1 MVLTREASKTALV
14 HIMHKVFD
22 HPLNG
27 QVFASFDYEGITGIV
42 EFVNLSPSDLDDF
55 QCLVRVKEEGS
66 PKKEVE
72 HVVPLPRKN
81 LRLLKNV
88 WK

>member
-14 HIMHKVFD
+14 HIMHKVFE

-27 QVFASFDYEGITGIV
+27 QVFASFAYEGITGIV

-55 QCLVRVKEEGS
+55 QCLVRVKG
-66 PKKEVE
+66 
-72 HVVPLPRKN
+72 R
-81 LRLLKNV
+81 R
-88 WK
+88 